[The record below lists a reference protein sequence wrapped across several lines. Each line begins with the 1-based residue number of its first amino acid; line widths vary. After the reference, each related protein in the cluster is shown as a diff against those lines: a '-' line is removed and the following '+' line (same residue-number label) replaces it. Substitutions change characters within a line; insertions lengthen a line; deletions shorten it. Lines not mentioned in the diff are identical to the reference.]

1 MPLTASV
8 LLNVVAPVT
17 PSVVPTVVALLIAT
31 APLSVDAPL
40 TSSVLLNVVAPV
52 TPSVVPTVAAPL
64 IVTSPVSVDAPLTA
78 SVLLNVVAPL
88 TRAVPVTSNVF
99 PGFVIPMPTFPDEA
113 TVALLTGH
121 HHGTTGATGR
131 RAPAATRQR
140 QHTAGDVHGAAGILL
155 LGELGGCRMI
165 E

>member
-1 MPLTASV
+1 M
-8 LLNVVAPVT
+8 
-17 PSVVPTVVALLIAT
+17 
-31 APLSVDAPL
+31 SVDAPL
-40 TSSVLLNVVAPV
+40 TASVLLNVVAPV

-113 TVALLTGH
+113 TVA
-121 HHGTTGATGR
+121 
-131 RAPAATRQR
+131 RAVPPVFSVKA
-140 QHTAGDVHGAAGILL
+140 
-155 LGELGGCRMI
+155 
-165 E
+165 